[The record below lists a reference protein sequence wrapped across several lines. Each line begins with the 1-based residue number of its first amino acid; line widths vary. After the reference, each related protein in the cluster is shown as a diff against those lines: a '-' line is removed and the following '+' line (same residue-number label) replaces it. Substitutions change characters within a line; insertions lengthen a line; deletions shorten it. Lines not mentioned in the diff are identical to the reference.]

1 MITRPLPFE
10 QAVTMLERRAIVPAS
25 EWNAALWRS
34 KREEVAQRS
43 FFSANVENMRFLNRA
58 KKFISDTL
66 ELATKEVV
74 DPDGKT
80 VRMLSGGDRATF
92 VRTMREFM
100 IQESMVSGEK
110 EFFDVDQKDLT
121 DLRSENRL
129 RLIYDTNLR
138 QAFGFG
144 QWKQGQTPTI
154 LRRVPAQRF
163 VRDRIVR
170 VKRPRHAL
178 SEGEV
183 RLKSDIEYWGN
194 YQNDPKIGGFG
205 VPWAPFGF
213 NSGMGL
219 QDVDREEAIA
229 LGLPV
234 EKIKPD
240 TKRGLNSKLGA
251 AMKNVDP
258 DLKRKLLLKLRGYD
272 APDAVARGRRAA
284 EGLQV
289 EDKGDTIQLITE
301 DSPASGGTDFA
312 AKLASQKGVSKKV
325 EAIKERA
332 LDAIQKVH
340 GDGPLEQI
348 DFKQTRAT
356 RIGGAYVYRQ
366 RDGKALEIKLS
377 SVRGNESI
385 VAHEV
390 GHWIDHQAFNPKDHK
405 YNAKEFFKLFGDI
418 KDYKSRSSYGSYG
431 PEFAEFRKAYI
442 ESEEY
447 SKIEQAQMPRSYKNY
462 LLSIHEG
469 WARAYAQ
476 WIAEQSGDQVLIDQ
490 IRKENTDGLGHWSD
504 EDFAP
509 ISKAITNIF
518 TKRGWMRKS

>member
-66 ELATKEVV
+66 ELASKEVV

-92 VRTMREFM
+92 VRRMREFM
-100 IQESMVSGEK
+100 IQESMVSGEE
-110 EFFDVDQKDLT
+110 EFFDVDQKEIT
-121 DLRSENRL
+121 DLRSESRL
-129 RLIYDTNLR
+129 RLIYETNLR
-138 QAFGFG
+138 QAYGFG
-144 QWKQGQTPTI
+144 QWKQGQSPAI
-154 LRRVPAQRF
+154 LKRFPAQRF

-251 AMKNVDP
+251 FVKTADP
-258 DLKRKLLLKLRGYD
+258 DLKRKLLLKLRGYE
-272 APDAVARGRRAA
+272 APDAAERGRRAA
-284 EGLQV
+284 QGLPI
-289 EDKGDTIQLITE
+289 EDKGETIQLITE
-301 DSPASGGTDFA
+301 DSPASGGTDFSD
-312 AKLASQKGVSKKV
+312 KLASQKGVTKKV
-325 EAIKERA
+325 EAIKQRT

-348 DFKQTRAT
+348 DFTQTKT
-356 RIGGAYVYRQ
+356 RTQRGAYVFDYE
-366 RDGKALEIKLS
+366 GKAYGIKLS
-377 SVRGNESI
+377 SIKGSELTM
-385 VAHEV
+385 AHEI
-390 GHWIDHQAFNPKDHK
+390 GHWFDHQAFNPKEHK
-405 YNAKEFFKLFGDI
+405 YPREEFFI
-418 KDYKSRSSYGSYG
+418 SIPRARDYRLASFGSYG
-431 PEFAEFRKAYI
+431 PEFAEFRKAYV
-442 ESEEY
+442 ESEGY
-447 SKIEQAQMPRSYKNY
+447 SRIEQAQASKKYKNY
-462 LLSIHEG
+462 LLSIDEG
-469 WARAYAQ
+469 WARAYSQ
-476 WIAEQSGDQVLIDQ
+476 WIAEQSGDEVMIAEAKRRND
-490 IRKENTDGLGHWSD
+490 EELGHWSD

>member
-10 QAVTMLERRAIVPAS
+10 QAVKMLERRAVVPAS
-25 EWNAALWRS
+25 QWNPDLWRGFE
-34 KREEVAQRS
+34 KEVNQRS

-58 KKFISDTL
+58 KKFILDTL
-66 ELATKEVV
+66 DLATKEVI

-92 VRTMREFM
+92 VRRMREFM
-100 IQESMVSGEK
+100 IQESMVSGEE
-110 EFFDVDQKDLT
+110 EFFDVDQKEIT

-129 RLIYDTNLR
+129 RLIYETNLR
-138 QAFGFG
+138 QAYGFG
-144 QWKQGQTPTI
+144 QWKQGQSPAI
-154 LRRVPAQRF
+154 LKRFPAQRF

-229 LGLPV
+229 IGLPV

-251 AMKNVDP
+251 LVKTADP
-258 DLKRKLLLKLRGYD
+258 DLKRKLLLKLRGYE
-272 APDAVARGRRAA
+272 APDAAERGRRAA
-284 EGLQV
+284 QGLQV

-301 DSPASGGTDFA
+301 DSPASGGSNFA
-312 AKLASQKGVSKKV
+312 DKLINKKGVTKRV
-325 EAIKERA
+325 DAIKQRT
-332 LDAIQKVH
+332 LVAIEKVH

-348 DFKQTRAT
+348 EFIQTRSK
-356 RIGGAYVYRQ
+356 RYRGKYAYLKS
-366 RDGKALEIKLS
+366 GKALEIQLS
-377 SVRGNESI
+377 GISGTEI
-385 VAHEV
+385 TTAHEI

-405 YNAKEFFKLFGDI
+405 YDAKEFFKLFGDI
-418 KDYKSRSSYGSYG
+418 KDYKLRSSWGSYG
-431 PEFAEFRKAYI
+431 PEFAEFRKAYV
-442 ESEEY
+442 ESEGY
-447 SKIEQAQMPRSYKNY
+447 SRIEQATAPRGYKKY
-462 LLSIHEG
+462 LLSMHEG
-469 WARAYAQ
+469 WARAYSQ
-476 WIAEQSGDQVLIDQ
+476 WIAEQSGDEVMIAEARMRND
-490 IRKENTDGLGHWSD
+490 KELGHWSD

-509 ISKAITNIF
+509 ISKAITKIF

>member
-10 QAVTMLERRAIVPAS
+10 QAVTMLEQRAIVPAS
-25 EWNAALWRS
+25 EWNSALWRS

-66 ELATKEVV
+66 ELATKEVI

-100 IQESMVSGEK
+100 IQESMVSGEE

-258 DLKRKLLLKLRGYD
+258 DLKRKLLLKLRGYE
-272 APDAVARGRRAA
+272 APDAAERGRRAA
-284 EGLQV
+284 QGLQV

-301 DSPASGGTDFA
+301 DSPASGGTNFA
-312 AKLASQKGVSKKV
+312 DKVVTQKGVSKKV
-325 EAIKERA
+325 NGMKKRT
-332 LDAIQKVH
+332 LDAIEKVH
-340 GDGPLEQI
+340 GDGPLEEI
-348 DFKQTRAT
+348 GFKQTRTT
-356 RIGGAYVYRQ
+356 RTRGVYAHRSNS
-366 RDGKALEIKLS
+366 IKLS
-377 SVRGNESI
+377 SIKGSELTM
-385 VAHEV
+385 AHEI
-390 GHWIDHQAFNPKDHK
+390 GHWLDHQAFNARESK
-405 YNAKEFFKLFGDI
+405 YNQEEYSNLFPRQNKLYRGF
-418 KDYKSRSSYGSYG
+418 YGSYG
-431 PEFAEFRKAYI
+431 PEFAEFRKAYV
-442 ESEEY
+442 ESEQY
-447 SKIEQAQMPRSYKNY
+447 SKIEQAQTPRSYKKY
-462 LLSIHEG
+462 LLSTHEG
-469 WARAYAQ
+469 WARAYSQ
-476 WIAEQSGDQVLIDQ
+476 WIAEQSGDEVMIAEARRRND
-490 IRKENTDGLGHWSD
+490 EELGHWSD

>member
-10 QAVTMLERRAIVPAS
+10 QAVTMLEQRAIVPAS

-100 IQESMVSGEK
+100 IQESMVSGEE

-258 DLKRKLLLKLRGYD
+258 DLKRKLLLKLRGYE
-272 APDAVARGRRAA
+272 APDAAERGRRAA
-284 EGLQV
+284 QGLQV

-301 DSPASGGTDFA
+301 DEPASGGTNFA
-312 AKLASQKGVSKKV
+312 DKIVSKKGV
-325 EAIKERA
+325 TKRVDAIKQRT
-332 LDAIQKVH
+332 LKAIEEVH

-348 DFKQTRAT
+348 EFIQTRSK
-356 RIGGAYVYRQ
+356 RYRGKYVYLKS
-366 RDGKALEIKLS
+366 GEAIEIQLS
-377 SVRGNESI
+377 GISGTEI
-385 VAHEV
+385 TTAHEI

-405 YNAKEFFKLFGDI
+405 YDAKEFFKLFGDI
-418 KDYKSRSSYGSYG
+418 KDYKLRSSWGSYG
-431 PEFAEFRKAYI
+431 PEFAEFRKAYV
-442 ESEEY
+442 ESEGY
-447 SKIEQAQMPRSYKNY
+447 SRIEQATVPRGYKKY
-462 LLSIHEG
+462 LLSTHEG
-469 WARAYAQ
+469 WARAYSQ
-476 WIAEQSGDQVLIDQ
+476 WIAEQSGDEVMIAEARMRND
-490 IRKENTDGLGHWSD
+490 KELGHWSD

>member
-1 MITRPLPFE
+1 MITRPVPFE
-10 QAVTMLERRAIVPAS
+10 QAVKMLESRDIVPAS

-66 ELATKEVV
+66 QQATKEVI
-74 DPDGKT
+74 DPNGKT

-92 VRTMREFM
+92 VQTMREFM
-100 IQESMVSGEK
+100 IQESMVTEED
-110 EFFDVDQKDLT
+110 EFFEVDEKDIT

-129 RLIYDTNLR
+129 KLIYDTNLR

-154 LRRVPAQRF
+154 LKRVPAQRF

-170 VKRPRHAL
+170 VKRLRHA
-178 SEGEV
+178 EGEGDV
-183 RLKSDIEYWGN
+183 RLKSDVEYWAN

-258 DLKRKLLLKLRGYD
+258 DLKRKLLLKLRGYE
-272 APDAVARGRRAA
+272 APDAAERGRRAA
-284 EGLQV
+284 QGLPI

-301 DSPASGGTDFA
+301 DEPASGGSNFA
-312 AKLASQKGVSKKV
+312 DKIVTQKGVSKKV
-325 EAIKERA
+325 GGMKKRT

-340 GDGPLEQI
+340 GDGPLEEI
-348 DFKQTRAT
+348 GFKQTRAT
-356 RIGGAYVYRQ
+356 RTRGVYSHRSNS
-366 RDGKALEIKLS
+366 IKLS
-377 SVRGNESI
+377 SVKGSELTM
-385 VAHEV
+385 AHEI
-390 GHWIDHQAFNPKDHK
+390 GHWLDHQAFNARENK
-405 YNAKEFFKLFGDI
+405 YNQEDYSNLFPRENKLYRGF
-418 KDYKSRSSYGSYG
+418 YGSYG
-431 PEFAEFRKAYI
+431 PEFAEFRKAYL
-442 ESEEY
+442 ESEGYARIQEAQT
-447 SKIEQAQMPRSYKNY
+447 SKKYKTY
-462 LLSIHEG
+462 LLSFHEG
-469 WARAYAQ
+469 WARAYSQ
-476 WIAEQSGDQVLIDQ
+476 WIAEKSQDSKLLAEIARRNREEIGQWEPDDFSLIS
-490 IRKENTDGLGHWSD
+490 E
-504 EDFAP
+504 
-509 ISKAITNIF
+509 AITNIF
-518 TKRGWMRKS
+518 EKRGWMRKK